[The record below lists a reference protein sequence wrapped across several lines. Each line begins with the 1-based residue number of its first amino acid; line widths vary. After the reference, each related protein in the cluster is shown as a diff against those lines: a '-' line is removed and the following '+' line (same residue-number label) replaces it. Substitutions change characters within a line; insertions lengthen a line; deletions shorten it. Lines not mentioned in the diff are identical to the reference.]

1 MALTPAQK
9 TTLKTHIAANTN
21 TVSVNGGSPVAINSL
36 PMSDPDAR
44 AAVVGWYN
52 LTATAASTGGAG
64 DDRTLDVSV
73 AANDTVELVTSGTF
87 TGFRGTV
94 SGPRL

>member
-52 LTATAASTGGAG
+52 LTAT
-64 DDRTLDVSV
+64 
-73 AANDTVELVTSGTF
+73 DTVELVTSGTF

>member
-52 LTATAASTGGAG
+52 LTATAADAQPFADSLNLWKPVVTIQELNAAVQWAQNPAG
-64 DDRTLDVSV
+64 VR
-73 AANDTVELVTSGTF
+73 A
-87 TGFRGTV
+87 
-94 SGPRL
+94 